1 MGYGQNEARGIVN
14 GRDGGAL
21 AIYRQVKA
29 ELAQNGRLN
38 APKPRREGIESA
50 ARRRFF
56 EESTGID
63 SAAPFSMGHDDV

>member
-38 APKPRREGIESA
+38 APKREQRVPSW
-50 ARRRFF
+50 RRRFF
-56 EESTGID
+56 EESTGIG
-63 SAAPFSMGHDDV
+63 SAAPFSMEDE